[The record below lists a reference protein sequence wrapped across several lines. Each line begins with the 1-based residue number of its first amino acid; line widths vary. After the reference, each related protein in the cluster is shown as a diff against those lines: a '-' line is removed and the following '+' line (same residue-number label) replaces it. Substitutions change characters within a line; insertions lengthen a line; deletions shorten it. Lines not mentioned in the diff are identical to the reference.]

1 MEDLYAE
8 LGVPKTATA
17 EQIKKAFKKLAIQY
31 HPDKNP
37 GDAESEE
44 KFKRIN
50 AAYSVLGDETKRRQY
65 DMYGTSDAHSST
77 NTSSSGYGYGN
88 YGSYEGSYGPYGT
101 GSFWE
106 WFSNQTQE
114 NGGSQEETTQRQ
126 YYTYTNTN
134 QKNYT
139 RKQALHLLLRSV
151 LLLLAL
157 MFFGKILLFIIPIG
171 PILGFLALTK
181 SILGIFQG
189 LKYLV
194 MPKGEDT

>member
-37 GDAESEE
+37 GDEASEE

-65 DMYGTSDAHSST
+65 DMYGTSDAYSST
-77 NTSSSGYGYGN
+77 NTSGTGYGN
-88 YGSYEGSYGPYGT
+88 YGSYEGPYGSYGT

-106 WFSNQTQE
+106 WFSNQTQ
-114 NGGSQEETTQRQ
+114 GSGDNKEESTQRP

-139 RKQALHLLLRSV
+139 RKQALGLLLRSV

-157 MFFGKILLFIIPIG
+157 MFFGKILLFILPIG

-194 MPKGEDT
+194 MPNADKS